1 MRRVTAL
8 TTLMRRL
15 RAERG
20 VMTFLFI
27 LVAITSLVVAISPR
41 LFDRMA
47 DDGLRYDVARATV
60 VQRDVEFTRVGQLG
74 ATDSEPLA
82 GTERMLSVLGA
93 RLPAAIQ
100 AIVGDRHY
108 VIDGPRFEVTDPPNY
123 PTYVSFRYQDGLDG
137 RIVFVEGRSPASVA
151 QPVDPEAAPRFEIAL
166 AKAAAT
172 ETKIKLGDHL
182 TAAADMTDPLM
193 RDQFRETPVGVD
205 IEVVGLFDVKDVR
218 DPYWFGDVRLARAAI
233 GGSADNPIAFTT
245 GLIAPDAFP
254 DLVVLDLPARYRW
267 RYFIDPSR
275 LDQGQLAELIPGL
288 RRLRSDFSA
297 SAASDP
303 SVLIMRT
310 GLGPIIDRF
319 VGRTDD
325 GGDGPVRRGGRPA
338 CRGCRRHRP
347 RRDPDRGA
355 PADDDAA
362 GARARRIGQ
371 PVAPG
376 PACRRAARDRPGRA
390 RGSARRS
397 GPGPR
402 PPERPVG
409 PRRDPR
415 GACRDCTPVAGDVA
429 VVRRPRRAMERD
441 DVPMRRRSLRRLVL
455 EALVIG
461 LAVAGAWL
469 LRERG
474 LSAEDPGGDARA
486 FDPFLALTPILI
498 GVAVALVLIRL
509 YPIPVRAFSWLAAQR
524 RDLVAVLGLRT
535 IARNPRAAYLP
546 LLVLTLTVAIGTF
559 TSVVRVTID
568 RGQVDAAWHA
578 VGADYRIEAG
588 GGGSFDPSIDP
599 TSIPGVEAAAPI
611 YRSAGVSIATAPG
624 RIASTVLVAVDAPAY
639 EVVVA
644 GSPVAVQ
651 LPPALHVE
659 SAGRVDGTVAAP
671 IPAVVS
677 TRPPTGSLPFE
688 VGDTFTLTIQGTRLT
703 FRVAEV
709 ADAFLGTG
717 PGIPFVVAPLGPIT
731 TATKNDIEASTYLV
745 RGGDGLASGLQSLVA
760 GQASEATVDSRFE
773 QYATAHDAPLVS
785 GVIGGF
791 GLSLAIALVYALVGG
806 HRGRRPRRAT
816 PLPRAR
822 LPAHARHDRAAG
834 RRTDRRG
841 AWAARSCSRWRSG
854 SASVSSVAWLLEPGL
869 GLEGFIG
876 PERRPC
882 TCRWTD
888 RRSRAVVLAVVV
900 VVIMAVITSAWLARR
915 FDLGRVMRI
924 GDE

>member
-310 GLGPIIDRF
+310 GLGPIIDQF
-319 VGRTDD
+319 VAERTTAETVLSVAAV
-325 GGDGPVRRGGRPA
+325 GPLAV
-338 CRGCRRHRP
+338 
-347 RRDPDRGA
+347 
-355 PADDDAA
+355 AA
-362 GARARRIGQ
+362 GAIGLVAILIVARRRTTMLLARGRGASASQ
-371 PVAPG
+371 LLLAQLAEGLLVTV
-376 PACRRAARDRPGRA
+376 PAALVGALVGLALVPGRPNDLSA
-390 RGSARRS
+390 RGAIL
-397 GPGPR
+397 
-402 PPERPVG
+402 
-409 PRRDPR
+409 
-415 GACRDCTPVAGDVA
+415 VALA
-429 VVRRPRRAMERD
+429 ATALLLLATWPVVRRPRRAMERD

-474 LSAEDPGGDARA
+474 LSAEDPGGDARG

-524 RDLVAVLGLRT
+524 RDLVAVLGLRA

-791 GLSLAIALVYALVGG
+791 GLSLAIALVYGSLAVIAVVVLDARRRSRELGYLRTLGMTEPQVAGLTIVEHGLPVLFALAVGIG
-806 HRGRRPRRAT
+806 LG
-816 PLPRAR
+816 L
-822 LPAHARHDRAAG
+822 
-834 RRTDRRG
+834 
-841 AWAARSCSRWRSG
+841 
-854 SASVSSVAWLLEPGL
+854 SVAWLLEPGL

-876 PERRPC
+876 PEV
-882 TCRWTD
+882 
-888 RRSRAVVLAVVV
+888 AVHLHVDPPSVAGLALAVVV

-924 GDE
+924 DDE